1 MTERI
6 SLLVLAV
13 IFGMVLNP
21 KVSSSVSHCIP
32 RARSNGKSSKSR
44 LRFFTDG
51 ARSSLATEDKISRR
65 LLIHF
70 VKRKPPLLNNS
81 GSCSTNR
88 TASSV
93 VATDL
98 TQSST

>member
-21 KVSSSVSHCIP
+21 NVSSSVSHCIP
-32 RARSNGKSSKSR
+32 RARSNGKSFKSR

-51 ARSSLATEDKISRR
+51 ARSSLATEDKF
-65 LLIHF
+65 L
-70 VKRKPPLLNNS
+70 
-81 GSCSTNR
+81 
-88 TASSV
+88 
-93 VATDL
+93 DDY
-98 TQSST
+98 